1 MKNLML
7 VVAFLM
13 FLNITASA
21 QKVSA
26 SKVPASVL
34 TAFKTKFPTVSK
46 VEWEIENTKEYE
58 AGFKMNG
65 VETSANFDE
74 SGKWL
79 ETETEIKI
87 SELPSA
93 VQESLKN
100 EFVGYKINEASK
112 LMLVDKGNC
121 YEAEVEKGE
130 DTFDILFSPDGKVIS
145 KTKTEEE
152 KKD

>member
-1 MKNLML
+1 ML